1 MRANL
6 SIKQRIV
13 LGFTL
18 MIALVLLASGTG
30 LLYTMS
36 VQRTITVISNGS
48 RLTGTIT
55 NLQVSWLAVVATVD
69 NMLLTRQKSLIER
82 QLNRELSA
90 FQQQLNT
97 LQSYSWKDNPQ
108 TSMQHK
114 RFADNLKDLGI
125 ELKNVTDELATLALN
140 GRWARAQYLRHN
152 DLASLQSR
160 MVENMD
166 NLSMNVRRDVET
178 SVVESVND
186 QNRIRTYW
194 FVITLAAI
202 GLGFLAGL
210 LTIKSIIRPIAKLV
224 YTARA
229 VRDGD
234 LSGTAEVLRDDEIGV
249 LSNVFNSM
257 TARLRDLIGSL
268 EHEIE
273 DHIQAE
279 NERSRLEN
287 ELLQAQ
293 KMEAIGSL
301 AGGVAHD
308 FNNLL
313 TAILGNAELALSSL
327 RRDEG
332 SNQKIIHEIQEIQ
345 HAAERASALTR
356 QLLMFSRKEAI
367 KSQVLDLNS
376 TITGMQNML
385 RRLIPE
391 NIRIEYSCQR
401 DISPVSADA
410 RQIEQVILNLAVNA
424 RDSMPEGGR
433 LKISTIST

>member
-90 FQQQLNT
+90 FQQQLDT

-125 ELKNVTDELATLALN
+125 ELKNVTDELATFALN

-166 NLSMNVRRDVET
+166 NLSMNVRRDVEI

-194 FVITLAAI
+194 FVITLVAI
-202 GLGFLAGL
+202 GLG
-210 LTIKSIIRPIAKLV
+210 
-224 YTARA
+224 
-229 VRDGD
+229 
-234 LSGTAEVLRDDEIGV
+234 
-249 LSNVFNSM
+249 
-257 TARLRDLIGSL
+257 
-268 EHEIE
+268 
-273 DHIQAE
+273 
-279 NERSRLEN
+279 
-287 ELLQAQ
+287 
-293 KMEAIGSL
+293 
-301 AGGVAHD
+301 
-308 FNNLL
+308 
-313 TAILGNAELALSSL
+313 
-327 RRDEG
+327 
-332 SNQKIIHEIQEIQ
+332 
-345 HAAERASALTR
+345 
-356 QLLMFSRKEAI
+356 
-367 KSQVLDLNS
+367 
-376 TITGMQNML
+376 
-385 RRLIPE
+385 
-391 NIRIEYSCQR
+391 
-401 DISPVSADA
+401 
-410 RQIEQVILNLAVNA
+410 
-424 RDSMPEGGR
+424 
-433 LKISTIST
+433 